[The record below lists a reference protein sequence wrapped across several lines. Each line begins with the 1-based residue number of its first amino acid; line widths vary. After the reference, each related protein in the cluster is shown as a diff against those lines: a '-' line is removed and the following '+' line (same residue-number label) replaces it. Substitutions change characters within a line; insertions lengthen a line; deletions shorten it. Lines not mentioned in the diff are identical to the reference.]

1 VRLVKLIALTSTLI
15 LTMATPSVARGNKSG
30 RFDHPY
36 DGYAPKSTL
45 LRDSTPEK
53 AGLDPAP
60 LTAALAQVDAWTR
73 PAGTAKPLYAG
84 AVTLLGHDG
93 RIVTRDATG
102 LAVKYADG
110 TGTELPAGRQVPMRN
125 DTIFDLASVSKLFT
139 SIVVLQ
145 LVEKGKVDLDDPIAA
160 YVHEFAENGKAL
172 ITVRQALTHTTG
184 LPAFLPLWSSQPD
197 PASRL
202 RMALTAKLINPPGIK
217 YLYSDLNLIVLGEL
231 SARVAG
237 KPLEKLV
244 ADRITKPLQMRDTG
258 YNPGPKKQ
266 PRIAATEYQA
276 SPARGMVRGSV
287 HDENAWSLGGVAGH
301 AGVFST
307 ADDLAVLAQTFLNGG
322 SYRGARILKKSSVT
336 AMITNLNQ
344 AFPGN
349 DHGLGF
355 ELNQRWYMG
364 GLSGP
369 RTVGHTGYTG
379 TSLVID
385 FDSRSFAILLTNR
398 VHPSRDWG
406 SNNPARRA
414 VVQGLAL
421 SLGVGP
427 RHGKDAWFSGTTD
440 ASTSTLAAKVA
451 VPAGGAKLAFDLFVD
466 TEDSDLLYL
475 ESSPDGSTWTK
486 VPFTVM
492 DRGTVNADP
501 TPPPRSGVIDTDGS
515 ISGSGDRHW
524 HQVSAELT
532 AGDQTLRW
540 RYTSDPL
547 YQGRGVYV
555 DGVRITSGEQVLFD
569 GERTPE
575 SFVASGW
582 RLSRR

>member
-1 VRLVKLIALTSTLI
+1 M
-15 LTMATPSVARGNKSG
+15 LTMTTPAVASGNKSG

-45 LRDSTPEK
+45 LRDATPAK

-60 LTAALAQVDAWTR
+60 IDAALAQVAGWTQ
-73 PAGTAKPLYAG
+73 PSGTTKPLYAG

-93 RIVTRDATG
+93 KVVTRTATG
-102 LAVKYADG
+102 LALKYSDG
-110 TGTELPAGRQVPMRN
+110 SGTELPPDQQIPMRT
-125 DTIFDLASVSKLFT
+125 DTIFDMASVSKLFT
-139 SIVVLQ
+139 SIVVMQ
-145 LVEKGKVDLDDPIAA
+145 LVEKGKVGLDTPIAT
-160 YVHEFAENGKAL
+160 YVPEFAENGKAA

-184 LPAFLPLWSSQPD
+184 LPAFLPLWRDYPT
-197 PASRL
+197 PELRL
-202 RMALTAKLINPPGIK
+202 NAALTAKLVNPSGST
-217 YLYSDLNLIVLGEL
+217 YLYSDLNLISLGEL
-231 SARVAG
+231 AHRVSG
-237 KPLEKLV
+237 KTLDKLV
-244 ADRITKPLQMRDTG
+244 ADGITKPLQMRDTG
-258 YNPGPKKQ
+258 YNPDVKKK
-266 PRIAATEYQA
+266 PRIAATEYQTA
-276 SPARGMVRGSV
+276 PARGMVWGSV
-287 HDENAWSLGGVAGH
+287 HDENAWSLNGVAGH

-322 SYRGARILKKSSVT
+322 SYRGARILKTDTVT
-336 AMITNLNQ
+336 AMVTNFNQ
-344 AFPGN
+344 GFPGN

-364 GLSGP
+364 GLSSP
-369 RTVGHTGYTG
+369 RSAGHTGYTG
-379 TSLVID
+379 TSVVID

-398 VHPSRDWG
+398 VHPSRNWG

-427 RHGKDAWFSGTTD
+427 QHGKDAWFSGTTD

-451 VPAGGAKLAFDLFVD
+451 VPAAGAKVSFDLFVD
-466 TEDSDLLYL
+466 TEDSDLLWL
-475 ESSPDGSTWTK
+475 ETSADGATWTK
-486 VPFTVM
+486 VPFTVR
-492 DRGTVNADP
+492 DRGSVT
-501 TPPPRSGVIDTDGS
+501 DTDGT

-524 HQVSAELT
+524 HQVTADLG

-555 DGVRITSGEQVLFD
+555 DGVKISSGRQVLFD
-569 GERTPE
+569 GERHPE
-575 SFVASGW
+575 SFTASGW

>member
-1 VRLVKLIALTSTLI
+1 MKRLLALTVASTLM
-15 LTMATPSVARGNKSG
+15 LTMASPAVASGNKSG

-45 LRDSTPEK
+45 LRDSTPAK

-60 LTAALAQVDAWTR
+60 IDTALAQVEAWTR
-73 PAGTAKPLYAG
+73 PSGTVKPLYAG

-93 RIVTRDATG
+93 KVVTREATG
-102 LAVKYADG
+102 LALKYSDG
-110 TGTELPAGRQVPMRN
+110 NGTELPADQQIPMRT
-125 DTIFDLASVSKLFT
+125 DTIFDMASVSKLFT
-139 SIVVLQ
+139 SIVVMQ
-145 LVEKGKVDLDDPIAA
+145 LVEKGKVGLDTPIAT
-160 YVHEFAENGKAL
+160 YVPEFGQNGKEA

-184 LPAFLPLWSSQPD
+184 LPSWLPLWSAQPD
-197 PASRL
+197 PASRMQ
-202 RMALTAKLINPPGIK
+202 MALTAKPTSVPGTT
-217 YLYSDLNLIVLGEL
+217 YLYSDLNLISLGEL
-231 SARVAG
+231 AHRVTG
-237 KPLEKLV
+237 KTLDKLV
-244 ADRITKPLQMRDTG
+244 ADGITKPLQMRDTG
-258 YNPGPKKQ
+258 YNPDEKKK
-266 PRIAATEYQA
+266 PRIAATEYQTA
-276 SPARGMVRGSV
+276 PPRGMVWGSV
-287 HDENAWSLGGVAGH
+287 HDENAWSLDGVAGH

-322 SYRGARILKKSSVT
+322 SYRGARILKENSVT
-336 AMITNLNQ
+336 AMITNFNQ

-364 GLSGP
+364 GLSSP
-369 RTVGHTGYTG
+369 RTAGHTGYTG
-379 TSLVID
+379 TSIVID

-398 VHPSRDWG
+398 VHPSRNWG

-427 RHGKDAWFSGTTD
+427 QHGKDAWFSGTTD
-440 ASTSTLAAKVA
+440 ASTATLAAKVA
-451 VPAGGAKLAFDLFVD
+451 VPAAGAKVSFDLFVD
-466 TEDSDLLYL
+466 TEDTDLLYL
-475 ESSPDGSTWTK
+475 ESSTDGTTWNK
-486 VPFTVM
+486 VPFTVR
-492 DRGTVNADP
+492 DRGT
-501 TPPPRSGVIDTDGS
+501 VIDTDGS

-524 HQVSAELT
+524 HQVSAELG

-540 RYTSDPL
+540 RYASDPL

-555 DGVRITSGEQVLFD
+555 DGVKISSGRQVLFD

-575 SFVASGW
+575 SFVATGW

>member
-1 VRLVKLIALTSTLI
+1 MKRWATITIACAVM
-15 LTMATPSVARGNKSG
+15 LTMASPAVANGNQSG
-30 RFDHPY
+30 RFDRPY
-36 DGYAPKSTL
+36 DGYAPKGTL
-45 LRDSTPEK
+45 LRDTTPAK

-60 LTAALAQVDAWTR
+60 IDAALAQVDAWTR
-73 PAGTAKPLYAG
+73 PSGTAKPLYAG

-93 RIVTRDATG
+93 KVVTKTAIG
-102 LAVKYADG
+102 MALKYADG
-110 TGTELPAGRQVPMRN
+110 TGTELPADQQIPMRT
-125 DTIFDLASVSKLFT
+125 DTIFDMASVSKLFT
-139 SIVVLQ
+139 SIVVMQ
-145 LVEKGKVDLDDPIAA
+145 LVEKGKVGLDTPIAS
-160 YVHEFAENGKAL
+160 YVPEFAVNGKQA

-184 LPAFLPLWSSQPD
+184 FPSWLPLWSTGKTPEE
-197 PASRL
+197 RL
-202 RMALTAKLINPPGIK
+202 QLALTAKLQNPPGST
-217 YLYSDLNLIVLGEL
+217 YLYSDLNLITLGEL
-231 SARVAG
+231 AHRVTG
-237 KPLEKLV
+237 KTLDKLV
-244 ADRITKPLQMRDTG
+244 ADGITKPLRMRDTG
-258 YNPGPKKQ
+258 YNPDEKKK
-266 PRIAATEYQA
+266 PRIAATEYQTA
-276 SPARGMVRGSV
+276 PPRGMVWGSV

-322 SYRGARILKKSSVT
+322 SYRGARILKESSVT
-336 AMITNLNQ
+336 AMITNFNQ

-369 RTVGHTGYTG
+369 RTAGHTGYTG
-379 TSLVID
+379 TSIVID

-421 SLGVGP
+421 ALGVGP

-440 ASTSTLAAKVA
+440 NATTTLDTKVA

-466 TEDSDLLYL
+466 SEDTDLLYL
-475 ESSPDGSTWTK
+475 ETSTDGTTWTK
-486 VPFTVM
+486 LPFTVR
-492 DRGTVNADP
+492 DRG
-501 TPPPRSGVIDTDGS
+501 SVIDHDGS

-524 HQVSAELT
+524 HQVTAELG
-532 AGDQTLRW
+532 AGEQTIRW
-540 RYTSDPL
+540 RYTSDPE

-555 DGVRITSGEQVLFD
+555 DGVKITSEAGELLD

-575 SFVASGW
+575 SFTASGW

>member
-1 VRLVKLIALTSTLI
+1 MKRLLALTVASTLM
-15 LTMATPSVARGNKSG
+15 LTMASPAVASGNKSG

-45 LRDSTPEK
+45 LRDSTPAK

-60 LTAALAQVDAWTR
+60 IDTALAQVEAWTR
-73 PAGTAKPLYAG
+73 PSGTVKPLYAG

-93 RIVTRDATG
+93 KVVTREATG
-102 LAVKYADG
+102 LALKYSDG
-110 TGTELPAGRQVPMRN
+110 NGTELPADQQIPMRT
-125 DTIFDLASVSKLFT
+125 DTIFDMASVSKLFT
-139 SIVVLQ
+139 SIVVMQ
-145 LVEKGKVDLDDPIAA
+145 LVEKGKVGLDTPIAT
-160 YVHEFAENGKAL
+160 YVPEFGQNGKEA

-184 LPAFLPLWSSQPD
+184 LPSWLPLWSAQPD
-197 PASRL
+197 PASRMQ
-202 RMALTAKLINPPGIK
+202 MALTAKPTSVPGTT
-217 YLYSDLNLIVLGEL
+217 YLYSDLNLISLGEL
-231 SARVAG
+231 AHRVTG
-237 KPLEKLV
+237 KTLDKLV
-244 ADRITKPLQMRDTG
+244 ADGITKPLQMRDTG
-258 YNPGPKKQ
+258 YNPDEKKK
-266 PRIAATEYQA
+266 PRIAATEYQTA
-276 SPARGMVRGSV
+276 PPRGMVWGSV
-287 HDENAWSLGGVAGH
+287 HDENAWSLDGVAGH

-322 SYRGARILKKSSVT
+322 SYRGARILKENSVT
-336 AMITNLNQ
+336 AMITNFNQ

-364 GLSGP
+364 GLSSP
-369 RTVGHTGYTG
+369 RTAGHTGYTG
-379 TSLVID
+379 TSIVID

-398 VHPSRDWG
+398 VHPSRNWG

-427 RHGKDAWFSGTTD
+427 QHGKDAWFSGTTD
-440 ASTSTLAAKVA
+440 ASTATLAAKVA
-451 VPAGGAKLAFDLFVD
+451 VPAAGANVSFDLFVD
-466 TEDSDLLYL
+466 TEDTDLLYL
-475 ESSPDGSTWTK
+475 ESSTDGTTWNK
-486 VPFTVM
+486 VPFTVR
-492 DRGTVNADP
+492 DRGT
-501 TPPPRSGVIDTDGS
+501 VIDTDGS

-524 HQVSAELT
+524 HQVSAELG

-540 RYTSDPL
+540 RYASDPL

-555 DGVRITSGEQVLFD
+555 DGVKISSGRQVLFD

-575 SFVASGW
+575 SFVATGW

>member
-1 VRLVKLIALTSTLI
+1 VRRRALRIAIVSSLM
-15 LTMATPSVARGNKSG
+15 LTMASPAVAAGNKSG
-30 RFDHPY
+30 RFDHPFE
-36 DGYAPKSTL
+36 GYAPKSTL
-45 LRDSTPEK
+45 LRDSTPAK

-60 LTAALAQVDAWTR
+60 IDAALAQVEGWTR
-73 PAGTAKPLYAG
+73 PTGTTKPLYAG

-93 RIVTRDATG
+93 KVVTRDATG
-102 LAVKYADG
+102 MAVRYSDG
-110 TGTELPAGRQVPMRN
+110 SGTELPADQQIPMRT
-125 DTIFDLASVSKLFT
+125 DTIFDMASVSKLFT

-145 LVEKGKVDLDDPIAA
+145 LVEKGKIGLDTPIATYA
-160 YVHEFAENGKAL
+160 PEFAANGKEA

-184 LPAFLPLWSSQPD
+184 LPSWLPLWSTGKD
-197 PASRL
+197 PAERIQL
-202 RMALTAKLINPPGIK
+202 ALTAKLLNPPGTK
-217 YLYSDLNLIVLGEL
+217 YLYSDLNLIALGEVA
-231 SARVAG
+231 ARVSG
-237 KPLEKLV
+237 KTLDKLV
-244 ADRITKPLQMRDTG
+244 ADGITKPLQMRDTG
-258 YNPGPKKQ
+258 YNPDPKKK

-276 SPARGMVRGSV
+276 SPPRGMVWGSV
-287 HDENAWSLGGVAGH
+287 HDENAWSLDGVAGH

-307 ADDLAVLAQTFLNGG
+307 ADDMAVLAQTFLNGG
-322 SYRGARILKKSSVT
+322 SYRGARILKESSVT
-336 AMITNLNQ
+336 AMITNFNQ

-355 ELNQRWYMG
+355 ELDQRWYMG

-369 RTVGHTGYTG
+369 RTAGHTGYTG
-379 TSLVID
+379 TSIVID

-398 VHPSRDWG
+398 VHPSRNWG

-427 RHGKDAWFSGTTD
+427 QHGKDAWFSGTTD
-440 ASTSTLAAKVA
+440 ASTTTLRVKVA
-451 VPAGGAKLAFDLFVD
+451 VPAAGANLSFDLFVD

-475 ESSPDGSTWTK
+475 ESSVDGTTWTK
-486 VPFTVM
+486 VPFTVR
-492 DRGTVNADP
+492 DRG
-501 TPPPRSGVIDTDGS
+501 SVIDTDGS

-524 HQVSAELT
+524 HQVSAAL
-532 AGDQTLRW
+532 AGGDQTLRW

-547 YQGRGVYV
+547 YQGRGIYV
-555 DGVRITSGEQVLFD
+555 DGVKISSGRQVLFD

-575 SFVASGW
+575 SFAASGW

>member
-1 VRLVKLIALTSTLI
+1 MKRWAALTTLSAVI
-15 LTMATPSVARGNKSG
+15 LTMATPAVASGNNSG
-30 RFDHPY
+30 RFDRPY

-45 LRDSTPEK
+45 LRDATPAK

-60 LTAALAQVDAWTR
+60 IDAALAQVAAWTQ
-73 PAGTAKPLYAG
+73 PSGTTKPMYAG

-93 RIVTRDATG
+93 KVVTRNATG
-102 LAVKYADG
+102 MALKYADG
-110 TGTELPAGRQVPMRN
+110 QGTELPPDQQIPMRT

-145 LVEKGKVDLDDPIAA
+145 LVEKGKIDLDAPIAT
-160 YVHEFAENGKAL
+160 YVPEFAENGKENV
-172 ITVRQALTHTTG
+172 TVRQALTHTSG
-184 LPAFLPLWSSQPD
+184 FPSWLPLWSSQPD

-202 RMALTAKLINPPGIK
+202 HMALTAKLQNPPGST
-217 YLYSDLNLIVLGEL
+217 YLYSDLNLISLGEV
-231 SARVAG
+231 AHRVSG
-237 KPLEKLV
+237 KTLDKLV
-244 ADRITKPLQMRDTG
+244 ADGITKPLRMRDTG
-258 YNPGPKKQ
+258 YNPDPKKK
-266 PRIAATEYQA
+266 PRIAATEYQS
-276 SPARGMVRGSV
+276 SPPRGMVWGEV

-322 SYRGARILKKSSVT
+322 SYRGARILKESSVT
-336 AMITNLNQ
+336 AMITNFNQ

-369 RTVGHTGYTG
+369 RAAGHTGYTG
-379 TSLVID
+379 TSIVID

-414 VVQGLAL
+414 VAQGLAMA
-421 SLGVGP
+421 LGVGP
-427 RHGKDAWFSGTTD
+427 QHGKDAWFSGTTD
-440 ASTSTLAAKVA
+440 NSTTTLATTVD
-451 VPAGGAKLAFDLFVD
+451 VPADGAKLAFDLFVD

-475 ESSPDGSTWTK
+475 ETSADGKTWTK
-486 VPFTVM
+486 VPFSVR
-492 DRGTVNADP
+492 DRG
-501 TPPPRSGVIDTDGS
+501 SVIDTDGS
-515 ISGSGDRHW
+515 ISGSGNRHW
-524 HQVSAELT
+524 HQVAADLG
-532 AGDQTLRW
+532 AGRQTIRW

-555 DGVRITSGEQVLFD
+555 DGVKITSGSGLLLD

-575 SFVASGW
+575 SFTATGW

>member
-1 VRLVKLIALTSTLI
+1 MKRWAALTTVSAVI
-15 LTMATPSVARGNKSG
+15 LTMASPAVAAGHSSG
-30 RFDHPY
+30 RFDRPY
-36 DGYAPKSTL
+36 SGYAPKTTL
-45 LRDSTPEK
+45 LRDATPAK

-60 LTAALAQVDAWTR
+60 IDAALAQVAGWTQ
-73 PAGTAKPLYAG
+73 PSGSAKPLYAG

-93 RIVTRDATG
+93 KIVTRTAAG
-102 LAVKYADG
+102 LALKYADG
-110 TGTELPAGRQVPMRN
+110 QGTELPADQQIPMRT

-139 SIVVLQ
+139 SIVTLQ
-145 LVEKGKVDLDDPIAA
+145 LVEKGKVDLDAPIAT
-160 YVHEFAENGKAL
+160 YVPEFAENGKETV
-172 ITVRQALTHTTG
+172 TVRQALTHTSG
-184 LPAFLPLWSSQPD
+184 FPSWLPLWSAQPD

-202 RMALTAKLINPPGIK
+202 QMALTAKLQNAPGTT
-217 YLYSDLNLIVLGEL
+217 YLYSDLNLIALGEL
-231 SARVAG
+231 AHRVTG
-237 KPLEKLV
+237 KTLDRLV
-244 ADRITKPLQMRDTG
+244 ADGITKPLQMRDTG
-258 YNPGPKKQ
+258 YNPDPKKK
-266 PRIAATEYQA
+266 PRIAATEYQSA
-276 SPARGMVRGSV
+276 PPRGMVWGSV
-287 HDENAWSLGGVAGH
+287 HDENAWSLDGVAGH

-322 SYRGARILKKSSVT
+322 SYRGARILKESSVT
-336 AMITNLNQ
+336 AMITNFNQ
-344 AFPGN
+344 GFPGN

-369 RTVGHTGYTG
+369 RTAGHTGYTG

-398 VHPSRDWG
+398 VHPSRNWG

-414 VVQGLAL
+414 VAQGLAL
-421 SLGVGP
+421 ALGVGP

-440 ASTSTLAAKVA
+440 NATSTLDTKVV

-466 TEDSDLLYL
+466 TEDTDLLYL
-475 ESSPDGSTWTK
+475 ETSADGTTWTK
-486 VPFTVM
+486 VPFTVR
-492 DRGTVNADP
+492 DRG
-501 TPPPRSGVIDTDGS
+501 SVIDHDGS

-524 HQVSAELT
+524 HQVTAELG
-532 AGDQTLRW
+532 AGEQTIRW

-555 DGVRITSGEQVLFD
+555 DGVKITSGTGVLLD

-575 SFVASGW
+575 SFTATGW

>member
-1 VRLVKLIALTSTLI
+1 MKRWAALTTVSAVI
-15 LTMATPSVARGNKSG
+15 LTMASPAVAAGHSSG
-30 RFDHPY
+30 RFDRPY
-36 DGYAPKSTL
+36 SGYAPKTTL
-45 LRDSTPEK
+45 LRDATPAK

-60 LTAALAQVDAWTR
+60 IDAALAQVAGWTQ
-73 PAGTAKPLYAG
+73 PSGSAKPLYAG

-93 RIVTRDATG
+93 KIVTRTATG
-102 LAVKYADG
+102 LALKYADG
-110 TGTELPAGRQVPMRN
+110 QGTELPADQQIPMRT

-139 SIVVLQ
+139 SIVTMQ
-145 LVEKGKVDLDDPIAA
+145 LVEKGKVDLDAPIAT
-160 YVHEFAENGKAL
+160 YVPEFAENGKETV
-172 ITVRQALTHTTG
+172 TVRQALTHTSG
-184 LPAFLPLWSSQPD
+184 FPSWLPLWSAQPD

-202 RMALTAKLINPPGIK
+202 HMALTAKLQNAPGTT
-217 YLYSDLNLIVLGEL
+217 YLYSDLNLIALGEL
-231 SARVAG
+231 AHRVTG
-237 KPLEKLV
+237 KTLDKLV
-244 ADRITKPLQMRDTG
+244 ADGITKPLQMRDTG
-258 YNPGPKKQ
+258 YNPDPKKK
-266 PRIAATEYQA
+266 PRIAATEYQSA
-276 SPARGMVRGSV
+276 PPRGMVWGSV
-287 HDENAWSLGGVAGH
+287 HDENAWSLDGVAGH

-322 SYRGARILKKSSVT
+322 SYRGARILKESSVT
-336 AMITNLNQ
+336 AMITNFNQ
-344 AFPGN
+344 GFPGN

-369 RTVGHTGYTG
+369 RTAGHTGYTG

-398 VHPSRDWG
+398 VHPSRNWG

-414 VVQGLAL
+414 VAQGLAL
-421 SLGVGP
+421 ALGVGP

-440 ASTSTLAAKVA
+440 NATSTLDTLVV

-466 TEDSDLLYL
+466 TEDTDLLYL
-475 ESSPDGSTWTK
+475 ETSADGTTWTK
-486 VPFTVM
+486 VPFTVR
-492 DRGTVNADP
+492 DRG
-501 TPPPRSGVIDTDGS
+501 SVIDTDGS

-524 HQVSAELT
+524 HQVTAELG
-532 AGDQTLRW
+532 AGAQTVRW
-540 RYTSDPL
+540 RYTTDPL

-555 DGVRITSGEQVLFD
+555 DGVKITSASGLLLD

-575 SFVASGW
+575 SFTATGW